1 MKKPVLLTIVSTQQ
15 FEDDPPETTELV
27 TEGLLSLEEEALE
40 LSYAE
45 SELTGLQGTQ
55 TCFRIEK
62 DRVLL
67 SRRGTVESHMTF
79 IEGQE
84 DLSLYDMGY
93 GALMICVRTERIQ
106 CTMGEN
112 GGLLLVSYGIVIEE
126 EAHGSITYEISV
138 QPLPER
144 R

>member
-15 FEDDPPETTELV
+15 FEDETPETTELV
-27 TEGLLSLEEEALE
+27 TEGTLSQDGEVLE

-62 DRVLL
+62 DRICL
-67 SRRGTVESHMTF
+67 SRTGSLESHMTF

-93 GALMICVRTERIQ
+93 GALMICVRTERIL
-106 CTMGEN
+106 CALDEN
-112 GGLLLVSYGIVIEE
+112 GGTLLVSYGIVIEE
-126 EAHGSITYEISV
+126 DAHGSITYEISV

>member
-15 FEDDPPETTELV
+15 FESEPPETTELV
-27 TEGLLSLEEEALE
+27 TEGLLSQEADALE

-62 DRVLL
+62 DRIRL
-67 SRRGTVESHMTF
+67 SRTGSVESHMTF
-79 IEGQE
+79 VESQE

-93 GALMICVRTERIQ
+93 GALMICIRTERIH
-106 CTMGEN
+106 CAMDEN
-112 GGLLLVSYGIVIEE
+112 GGTLLVSYGIVIEE